1 MNEPVS
7 AADLRLRIEIVS
19 SVVAAATQLVNAGH
33 EVALD
38 ELGGVVQD
46 VCAAAQTLPRP
57 EAGSIGTDLNR
68 LVAGLNDLH
77 GALTGLRERMTAP
90 PPAS

>member
-33 EVALD
+33 EVVLD

-57 EAGSIGTDLNR
+57 EAVSIGTDLNR

-77 GALTGLRERMTAP
+77 GALTDLRQRMTAP